1 MSDCRLTT
9 FDNPYDPFEQ
19 FTLWWLFDN
28 EKGYNTCGKLD
39 RISHFTDDM
48 SDKEIDE
55 EHERAVDEII
65 DNDFLN
71 ISPVSIISHLTP
83 SRFVSKSLIIT
94 PFKPKER
101 APVNLAP
108 CS

>member
-65 DNDFLN
+65 DIRGFQIIDDVVWVDSAVYTKWYDFWRTN
-71 ISPVSIISHLTP
+71 AVIGGNKN
-83 SRFVSKSLIIT
+83 FQ
-94 PFKPKER
+94 
-101 APVNLAP
+101 
-108 CS
+108 

>member
-19 FTLWWLFDN
+19 FTRWWLFDN

-71 ISPVSIISHLTP
+71 IYKKVQ
-83 SRFVSKSLIIT
+83 RNA
-94 PFKPKER
+94 KE
-101 APVNLAP
+101 ATATA
-108 CS
+108 

>member
-19 FTLWWLFDN
+19 FTLWRLYDN
-28 EKGYNTCGKLD
+28 QKGYNTCGKLD

-71 ISPVSIISHLTP
+71 IYKKVQRNT
-83 SRFVSKSLIIT
+83 
-94 PFKPKER
+94 KE
-101 APVNLAP
+101 ATATA
-108 CS
+108 

>member
-71 ISPVSIISHLTP
+71 IYKKFQ
-83 SRFVSKSLIIT
+83 RNA
-94 PFKPKER
+94 KE
-101 APVNLAP
+101 ATATA
-108 CS
+108 

>member
-9 FDNPYDPFEQ
+9 FDNPYDPFEP

-71 ISPVSIISHLTP
+71 IYKKVQ
-83 SRFVSKSLIIT
+83 RNA
-94 PFKPKER
+94 KE
-101 APVNLAP
+101 ATATA
-108 CS
+108 

>member
-19 FTLWWLFDN
+19 FTLWWLLDN

-71 ISPVSIISHLTP
+71 IYKKVQ
-83 SRFVSKSLIIT
+83 RNA
-94 PFKPKER
+94 KE
-101 APVNLAP
+101 ATATA
-108 CS
+108 

>member
-19 FTLWWLFDN
+19 FTPWWLFDN

-71 ISPVSIISHLTP
+71 IYKKVQ
-83 SRFVSKSLIIT
+83 RNA
-94 PFKPKER
+94 KE
-101 APVNLAP
+101 ATATA
-108 CS
+108 

>member
-19 FTLWWLFDN
+19 FTFWWLFDN

-71 ISPVSIISHLTP
+71 IYKKVQ
-83 SRFVSKSLIIT
+83 RNA
-94 PFKPKER
+94 KE
-101 APVNLAP
+101 ATTTA
-108 CS
+108 

>member
-39 RISHFTDDM
+39 RISHFRDTGW
-48 SDKEIDE
+48 SDAESQGM
-55 EHERAVDEII
+55 R
-65 DNDFLN
+65 
-71 ISPVSIISHLTP
+71 
-83 SRFVSKSLIIT
+83 
-94 PFKPKER
+94 
-101 APVNLAP
+101 
-108 CS
+108 